1 MELLHEFAHQL
12 FGGSWTSVTTFA
24 TLATSVSFLAG
35 ILYIFST
42 VRGKTVPHP
51 FTWIAATLLT
61 GISLFL
67 FLKGG
72 GEEAGLMM
80 VGDFVVILCIAILSI
95 FRWREREK
103 EFELEDKL
111 AFVGALSAIALYVFS
126 QNAAVGFAATIV
138 AGTLSTIPTLRKAY
152 AHPEEEDFLAW
163 TLGFSGDAI
172 NALAIQTFMDGLYVW
187 SSYAL
192 NGAVWATLL
201 GKGRLFSWSNMKAYL
216 AKRFPSLPLEE
227 DAVLYTSIE
236 EAREEIWRRWND
248 EELKKK
254 VLEYLGGDVP
264 EFFLKSPMSVLARNI
279 ATPMNETV
287 RFLEVST
294 DLGVSPIVL
303 EYAKDTF
310 TTENLAKY
318 YLGKIMFSFGKSLR
332 GEKREMS
339 YDIVDFAKAQ
349 EKPLDSI
356 PTAYGENLLN
366 LHHQFFSY
374 SGLDGKIQTFDMSEW
389 CKRRGKGSAEYFYED
404 FLSLFVC
411 FGVLCENFLLD
422 GSERKLT
429 INVVFPSFRKVC
441 DRFGVKPLVIRL
453 IPKEKESDEGFWCHP
468 KYLKKFL
475 KSETCFSNG
484 VALFE

>member
-35 ILYIFST
+35 ILYISSI

-51 FTWIAATLLT
+51 FTWISSALLT

-111 AFVGALSAIALYVFS
+111 AFAGALSAIALYVFS
-126 QNAAVGFAATIV
+126 QNAFVGFAATI
-138 AGTLSTIPTLRKAY
+138 AAETLSTIPTLRKAY
-152 AHPEEEDFLAW
+152 AHPEEEDLLAW

-201 GKGRLFSWSNMKAYL
+201 GKGRLFSRSNMKAYL

-264 EFFLKSPMSVLARNI
+264 EFFLKSPMSVLARHV

-303 EYAKDTF
+303 EYSKDTF

-318 YLGKIMFSFGKSLR
+318 YLGKITFFL
-332 GEKREMS
+332 GEILSGRKRKVQS
-339 YDIVDFAKAQ
+339 RSIVDFKEAQ
-349 EKPLDSI
+349 EQPIDSI

-366 LHHQFFSY
+366 LHHRFFSY

-389 CKRRGKGSAEYFYED
+389 CERRGEGSAEKYYSAF
-404 FLSLFVC
+404 FSLFLC
-411 FGVLCENFLLD
+411 FGILCENYLVD
-422 GSERKLT
+422 GWGEGEFTRRVIL
-429 INVVFPSFRKVC
+429 PSFHKVHAQ
-441 DRFGVKPLVIRL
+441 FGVKPLI
-453 IPKEKESDEGFWCHP
+453 IPLLPEEKKADV
-468 KYLKKFL
+468 
-475 KSETCFSNG
+475 KSMFYPFY
-484 VALFE
+484 FENFPLRKIAV